1 MADYMRL
8 ENDALETIVFII
20 PTTLKE
26 KLQLMWQSF
35 RGRIVGTMYVQDS
48 EGKRTK
54 SYLICTTNKE
64 QADQFFENG
73 EWE

>member
-8 ENDALETIVFII
+8 EKDALETVVLII

-35 RGRIVGTMYVQDS
+35 RGRIVGTMYVQYS

-54 SYLICTTNKE
+54 SYLICTTTKE